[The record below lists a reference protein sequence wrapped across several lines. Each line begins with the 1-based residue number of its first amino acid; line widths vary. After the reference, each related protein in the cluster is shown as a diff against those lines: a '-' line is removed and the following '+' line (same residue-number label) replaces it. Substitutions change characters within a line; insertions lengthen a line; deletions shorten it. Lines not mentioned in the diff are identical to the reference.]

1 MEFERGRGR
10 MGREGEGRWGVEEE
24 GRRKRRVRD
33 VERFQ
38 KELAMLDEQVR
49 QMELRFEW
57 LYLRGPLK
65 EGGASSD
72 DDEDGESINAREQI
86 PNRTQNVA
94 SLDREHII
102 GLHSA
107 ARVGVKVMLRARLC
121 KALFPHLLADS
132 LGGPG
137 TIVWVDNGF
146 ISAAAAHNSG
156 GGAEEG
162 RSETG
167 KGGQISEVFWALTG
181 LTGCYPTGLHGEF
194 RLARL
199 DEDELPKKPCL
210 DANGPASGAVFPWGE
225 TAELIAA
232 FRGDEFAMEE
242 THDKGVVAMRT
253 SEERGGGQEGR
264 AGRSEDRDGEEGAGD
279 DAALSRAT
287 SAGSRVSTARYSRP
301 LVCVSGLIHT
311 AHTSR

>member
-1 MEFERGRGR
+1 M
-10 MGREGEGRWGVEEE
+10 EEE